1 MKFCTGEVEMEN
13 DGPFEECMVMRGWSA
28 LDMKKYTLEHFYV
41 CYPYFFQRFAERRI
55 NRNTEHRCGP
65 KSQT

>member
-1 MKFCTGEVEMEN
+1 MKFCTGEVEMKN

-41 CYPYFFQRFAERRI
+41 CYPYFFSKICREE
-55 NRNTEHRCGP
+55 N
-65 KSQT
+65 